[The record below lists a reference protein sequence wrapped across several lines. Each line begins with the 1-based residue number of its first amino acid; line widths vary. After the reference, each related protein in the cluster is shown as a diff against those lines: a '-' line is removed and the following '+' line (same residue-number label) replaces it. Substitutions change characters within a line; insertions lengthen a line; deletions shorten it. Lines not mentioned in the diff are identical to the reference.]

1 MSDSFDFIVIGG
13 GSAGY
18 AGATVAASRGLKT
31 LVIEGGAVVGGLCI
45 LRGCMP
51 SKALLESA
59 HRADSIRRAT
69 EFGLLAQFDG
79 PDGAAIIERKSRL
92 IEEFAGYRSTQL
104 ETGKFEF
111 VRGNAAFTDP
121 RTLRIELL
129 NGEQRTVTGRAFLIA
144 TGSGIHCVEIP
155 GLKETGCLT
164 SDDMLVSTHVPKSV
178 TILGGGAIALEAATY
193 YAGLGVQTSLIQRGP
208 QVLRETDGDIAEAVA
223 EGLKA
228 RGVQI
233 FCNTSL
239 TQVRQLGDLKQVCFD
254 HAGKIHSVEA
264 EEIVYALGRRPHT
277 AGLQLELAEVEIARA
292 GAISTT
298 PTQQTTQPHIF
309 AAGDVCGPHE
319 VVHIAIQQAE
329 LAARNAARF
338 LAGDD
343 APLEAIDYALKLF
356 VVFSH
361 PEVASLGITEREAA
375 AQECDILVSRYPFAD
390 HGKSMVHGEVDGF
403 VKLLVERETR
413 RIVGAA
419 VVGPNASE
427 LIHEIAVAMHFRATA
442 GDLARVPHY
451 HPTLSEIWTYPAEE
465 LAS

>member
-403 VKLLVERETR
+403 VKLLVERKTR